1 MSLLT
6 RGVTGPLYEAKKKL
20 NSDGKG
26 FVQFNTTDPVPLCLH
41 GGDMTRV
48 PYHTPQ

>member
-6 RGVTGPLYEAKKKL
+6 PGRNQTLYEAKKKL

-26 FVQFNTTDPVPLCLH
+26 FVLFNATDPVPLFLH